1 MKLACIVHRYGPQA
15 TGGSEAHC
23 RAIATRLAERHD
35 VTVLTSCATDY
46 ITWRNELP
54 PGESRDGAVRVLRFP
69 VTHPRHLNRFRAI
82 GETVFNG
89 GASEADQERWF
100 MENGPLMPS
109 LLDHLST
116 HGTRYDAALFWSFRY
131 YPAFFGLPLVA
142 DRAILVPTAEDD
154 EIIRTAPI
162 LRRYFARPRGYLFL
176 TPEERTLV
184 ASHCDGPLP
193 PSAVIGAGLDAAAPL
208 ATDDAIRTLREAGV
222 SGGDGLRIARAA
234 SEGDVRGGEDNTSH
248 DARDSHG
255 DAPRDADTGRRGTD
269 SPRAA
274 ESLAPFAVYVGR
286 VERNKGCER
295 LLDDYR
301 AYLDASLATGT
312 PPLPLLLAGPIR
324 MPIPAIPSLRA
335 LGFVSNAVRD
345 ALLAQARVFVMPSP
359 FESLNIALLEAW
371 NHGTPALINGRCAPL
386 KGQLHRAN
394 GGLFYDRTLDF
405 VHTLHYF
412 ATHAAE
418 AHQFGAQGRAY
429 VEREYRWPVVMGK
442 IEALLQ
448 RIAVPAR

>member
-46 ITWRNELP
+46 ITWRNDLP

-100 MENGPLMPS
+100 VENGPLMPS

-176 TPEERTLV
+176 TPEEQTLV

-193 PSAVIGAGLDAAAPL
+193 PSAVIGAGLDPAAPL
-208 ATDDAIRTLREAGV
+208 AADDAIRTLREARV
-222 SGGDGLRIARAA
+222 L
-234 SEGDVRGGEDNTSH
+234 GEAET
-248 DARDSHG
+248 
-255 DAPRDADTGRRGTD
+255 DTGRLAANAA
-269 SPRAA
+269 RA
-274 ESLAPFAVYVGR
+274 EHPTPFAVYVGR

-301 AYLDASLATGT
+301 AYLDASHATGT
-312 PPLPLLLAGPIR
+312 PPMPLLLAGPIR
-324 MPIPAIPSLRA
+324 MPIPAMPSLRA
-335 LGFVSNAVRD
+335 LGFVSNDLRD
-345 ALLAQARVFVMPSP
+345 ALLDQARVFVMPSP

-405 VHTLHYF
+405 VHTLNYF
-412 ATHAAE
+412 ATHPAE
-418 AHQFGAQGRAY
+418 ARQFGAQGRAY
-429 VEREYRWPVVMGK
+429 VEREYRWPVVIGK

-448 RIAVPAR
+448 QVSAAAR